1 GLYKTVRFRVV
12 GPQHGRPVMLD
23 DTCYFVPCES
33 AEQAS
38 ILAAIL
44 NEESCLSFFNSLIF
58 LDSKRPVTKK
68 VLQRLDLSAVLGRID
83 RKAVAVAASEHLRF
97 LGRPAIELGSIDRF
111 VWPGVASI
119 QRSMFPELTA

>member
-1 GLYKTVRFRVV
+1 
-12 GPQHGRPVMLD
+12 MLD

-44 NEESCLSFFNSLIF
+44 NEESCLSFVNSLIF

-68 VLQRLDLSAVLGRID
+68 VLQRVDLSALLGRID
-83 RKAVAVAASEHLRF
+83 RKVITIGANEHLRK
-97 LGRPAIELGSIDRF
+97 LGKPAIQLDSVDRF
-111 VWPGVASI
+111 AWPGIENI
-119 QRSMFPELTA
+119 QGSMFPELIA